1 MRHGEQPE
9 PIGEKGKCG
18 RLRLRIYSLPHTD
31 DRDRQPCKPNTP
43 MIAKIMK
50 GSNFKGVVYYILNN
64 EKGTQIIDADGLF
77 LENNDTIAQGFIGQA
92 QMNPRVTKIV
102 GHIAL
107 SFSKEDAP
115 RLNNTVMAQIAR
127 EYMERMGIK
136 DTQYIIGRHF
146 DKEHP
151 HVHIAFNR
159 IDNNGKTI
167 SDRNDRFRSER
178 ICKELTKKYGL
189 HFANGKEQVKTDRL
203 REPDKTRYELYQI
216 LKTEVSRCKDWN
228 TLLERLERQGVDV
241 QFKHKGHIDEIQ
253 GIVFSMNGYR
263 FNGSKVDRQF
273 SYSKINAALSRNNY
287 EERQTQPQPQA
298 NREEISPT
306 ASGGGSLIEGSLGLF
321 SPSNMPEEQ
330 QPYDPYLKNKKKKKQ
345 RKINW

>member
-1 MRHGEQPE
+1 
-9 PIGEKGKCG
+9 
-18 RLRLRIYSLPHTD
+18 
-31 DRDRQPCKPNTP
+31 

-50 GSNFKGVVYYILNN
+50 GADFKGVVYYILNDN
-64 EKGTQIIDADGLF
+64 KGTEVIDAEGLF
-77 LENNDTIAQGFIGQA
+77 LENNDTIAQGFVGQA
-92 QMNPRVTKIV
+92 SMNPKVTRPV

-107 SFSKEDAP
+107 SFSKEDLP
-115 RLNNTVMAQIAR
+115 RLNNAVMARIAR
-127 EYMERMGIK
+127 EYMEQMGIK

-167 SDRNDRFRSER
+167 SDRNDRFRSGR
-178 ICKELTKKYGL
+178 ICKELTKKYSL
-189 HFANGKEQVKTDRL
+189 HFANGKENVKTERL
-203 REPDKTRYELYQI
+203 REPDKTRYELYNI
-216 LKTEVSRCKDWN
+216 LKAEVGRCRDWD
-228 TLLERLERQGVDV
+228 TLLERLKRQGVEV
-241 QFKHKGHIDEIQ
+241 QFKYKGQTDDIQ

-263 FNGSKVDRQF
+263 FNGSKVDRNF
-273 SYSKINAALSRNNY
+273 SYSKIDAALRHNSY
-287 EERQTQPQPQA
+287 EKRQMQPQSQA

-306 ASGGGSLIEGSLGLF
+306 SNNSGNLINGSLGLF
-321 SPSNMPEEQ
+321 IPSNAPDEQ

>member
-1 MRHGEQPE
+1 
-9 PIGEKGKCG
+9 
-18 RLRLRIYSLPHTD
+18 
-31 DRDRQPCKPNTP
+31 
-43 MIAKIMK
+43 MIAKIIK
-50 GSNFKGVVYYILNN
+50 GSDFRGVVYYILND
-64 EKGTQIIDADGLF
+64 EKGTKIIGADGLF

-92 QMNPRVTKIV
+92 QMNPRVTKAV

-107 SFSKEDAP
+107 SFSKEDSP
-115 RLNNTVMAQIAR
+115 RLNNAIMAQIAH
-127 EYMERMGIK
+127 EYMEKMGIR

-189 HFANGKEQVKTDRL
+189 HFANGKEQVKVHRL
-203 REPDKTRYELYQI
+203 REPDKTKYELYQI
-216 LKTEVSRCKDWN
+216 LKTEVERCGNWN
-228 TLLERLERQGVDV
+228 VLVSNLKRQGVDV
-241 QFKHKGHIDEIQ
+241 EFKYKGSTDEIQ
-253 GIVFSMNGYR
+253 GIIFTMNGYR

-273 SYSKINAALSRNNY
+273 SYSKIEAAFRRNNY
-287 EERQTQPQPQA
+287 EERQIQPHSQA
-298 NREEISPT
+298 NRVEISSVSN
-306 ASGGGSLIEGSLGLF
+306 SGGDLINGSLGLLTL
-321 SPSNMPEEQ
+321 NNVPEEQ
-330 QPYDPYLKNKKKKKQ
+330 QPYDPYLRNKKKKKQ

>member
-1 MRHGEQPE
+1 
-9 PIGEKGKCG
+9 
-18 RLRLRIYSLPHTD
+18 
-31 DRDRQPCKPNTP
+31 

-50 GSNFKGVVYYILNN
+50 GADFKGVVYYILND

-77 LENNDTIAQGFIGQA
+77 LENNDTIVQGFVGQA
-92 QMNPRVTKIV
+92 QMNPRVTKTV

-159 IDNNGKTI
+159 IDYNGKTI

-178 ICKELTKKYGL
+178 ICKELTRKYGL
-189 HFANGKEQVKTDRL
+189 HFAKGKEQVKIDRL

-216 LKTEVSRCKDWN
+216 LKTEVGRCGNWN
-228 TLLERLERQGVDV
+228 VLVNNLKRQGLEVS
-241 QFKHKGHIDEIQ
+241 FKYKGQTDEIQ
-253 GIVFSMNGYR
+253 GIIFTMNSYR

-273 SYSKINAALSRNNY
+273 SYSKIDAALRCNSY
-287 EERQTQPQPQA
+287 EERQEQAHPQLKQA
-298 NREEISPT
+298 EISP
-306 ASGGGSLIEGSLGLF
+306 ASNSSGDLISGSLGLF
-321 SPSNMPEEQ
+321 TPGNVPEEQ
-330 QPYDPYLKNKKKKKQ
+330 QPYDPYLRNKRKKKQ

>member
-1 MRHGEQPE
+1 
-9 PIGEKGKCG
+9 
-18 RLRLRIYSLPHTD
+18 
-31 DRDRQPCKPNTP
+31 

-50 GSNFKGVVYYILNN
+50 SSDFKGVVYYIFND

-92 QMNPRVTKIV
+92 QMNPRVTKAV

-115 RLNNTVMAQIAR
+115 RLDNAVMAQIAR
-127 EYMERMGIK
+127 EYMERMSIK

-189 HFANGKEQVKTDRL
+189 HFAGGKEQVKLDRL

-216 LKTEVSRCKDWN
+216 LKAEVGRCKDWD
-228 TLLERLERQGVDV
+228 TLIGRLQQQGIDV
-241 QFKHKGHIDEIQ
+241 QFKYKGQTDEIQ
-253 GIVFSMNGYR
+253 GIVFTMNGYR

-273 SYSKINAALSRNNY
+273 SYSKIDAALNHNNY
-287 EERQTQPQPQA
+287 EERQTQQYPQA

-306 ASGGGSLIEGSLGLF
+306 LNSGSGLIEGSLGLF
-321 SPSNMPEEQ
+321 TPTNVPEEQ
-330 QPYDPYLKNKKKKKQ
+330 QPYDPYLRNKKKKKQ

>member
-1 MRHGEQPE
+1 
-9 PIGEKGKCG
+9 
-18 RLRLRIYSLPHTD
+18 
-31 DRDRQPCKPNTP
+31 

-50 GSNFKGVVYYILNN
+50 GSDFKAVVYYILND

-92 QMNPRVTKIV
+92 QMNPRVTKAV

-115 RLNNTVMAQIAR
+115 RLNNTVMAQITR

-189 HFANGKEQVKTDRL
+189 HFANGKEQVKIDQL
-203 REPDKTRYELYQI
+203 REPDKTRYELYNI
-216 LKTEVSRCKDWN
+216 LKAEVGRCRDWN
-228 TLLERLERQGVDV
+228 ALLERVKRQGVEV
-241 QFKHKGHIDEIQ
+241 QFKYKGQTDDIQ

-273 SYSKINAALSRNNY
+273 SYSKINAALRRNSY
-287 EERQTQPQPQA
+287 EERQEQARPQLMQA
-298 NREEISPT
+298 EISP
-306 ASGGGSLIEGSLGLF
+306 ASNSSGDLISGSLGLF
-321 SPSNMPEEQ
+321 TPSIVPEEQ
-330 QPYDPYLKNKKKKKQ
+330 QPYDPYLRNKKKKKQ

>member
-1 MRHGEQPE
+1 
-9 PIGEKGKCG
+9 
-18 RLRLRIYSLPHTD
+18 
-31 DRDRQPCKPNTP
+31 

-50 GSNFKGVVYYILNN
+50 GSDFRGVVNYILNE

-92 QMNPRVTKIV
+92 QMNPKVTKAV

-115 RLNNTVMAQIAR
+115 RLNNAVMAQIAR

-136 DTQYIIGRHF
+136 DTQYLIGQHF

-151 HVHIAFNR
+151 HLHIAFNR
-159 IDNNGKTI
+159 INNNGKTI

-189 HFANGKEQVKTDRL
+189 HFANGKEQVKIDRL
-203 REPDKTRYELYQI
+203 REPDKTRYELYKI
-216 LKTEVSRCKDWN
+216 LKTEVGRCRDWN
-228 TLLERLERQGVDV
+228 TSLERLERQGIGV
-241 QFKHKGHIDEIQ
+241 QFKYKGQTDEIQ
-253 GIVFSMNGYR
+253 GIIFLMNGYR
-263 FNGSKVDRQF
+263 FSGSKVDRQF
-273 SYSKINAALSRNNY
+273 SYSKIDAALSHNNY
-287 EERQTQPQPQA
+287 GERQTHPQPQA
-298 NREEISPT
+298 YRGEISPT
-306 ASGGGSLIEGSLGLF
+306 SSSGGELISGSLGLLT
-321 SPSNMPEEQ
+321 PNNAPEEQ
-330 QPYDPYLKNKKKKKQ
+330 QPYDPYLRNKKKKKQ